1 MITQQQLAGAD
12 LFLAALSRR
21 DFGAMGACLAPD
33 VRLRAL
39 VPPGPF
45 EAQGRAEVLARLE
58 RWFGGPDRF
67 ELLATSADAVGPRV
81 HLCWRV
87 RTTGTD
93 SSRLVEQHAFVT
105 AGERIESMDLLCS
118 GWIAE

>member
-1 MITQQQLAGAD
+1 MITQQLTGAD
-12 LFLAALSRR
+12 LFMAALSRR
-21 DFGAMGACLAPD
+21 DLGAMGACLAPD
-33 VRLRAL
+33 VRFRAL

-58 RWFGGPDRF
+58 RWFGGTDRF
-67 ELLATSADAVGPRV
+67 ELLAASADAIGPRM
-81 HLCWRV
+81 HLSWRV
-87 RTTGTD
+87 RMTGAD

-118 GWIAE
+118 GWVAE